1 MFQETDGSFRA
12 KVTDF
17 GYSTIQTDSN
27 ESIIVG
33 KSLPWNAP
41 EHDRDEQSWTKDQ
54 AERLD
59 VFSLGMLCLWL
70 LFEPYLTPTAL
81 TQHGRRNQNV
91 ENPNTAQTP
100 GTRKILA
107 ELKSSDKL
115 FQFAEERLDV
125 DFNIAATM
133 KAKWK
138 AFFQASL
145 NRDPSRRAIGDCG
158 IFAAQ
163 EPS

>member
-12 KVTDF
+12 KMTDF
-17 GYSTIQTDSN
+17 GCSTIQTDSN
-27 ESIIVG
+27 ESILVG
-33 KSLPWNAP
+33 ISLPWNAP
-41 EHDRDEQSWTKDQ
+41 EHDRPGQSWTKDQ

-59 VFSLGMLCLWL
+59 IFSLGMLCLWL

-81 TQHGRRNQNV
+81 TQNGIRNQDI
-91 ENPNTAQTP
+91 ENPNTAQKLD
-100 GTRKILA
+100 TRVILA

-125 DFNIAATM
+125 DFNIAAT